1 MEPLELWIDRQY
13 RHSTQAMLRSVSP
26 VGLIKKRPGFGQRIV
41 PRRGA
46 IIASPVLAAYDPD
59 PDYFFHWYRDSALI
73 IDALRL
79 TYEDGSGAP
88 HALAHFADFVHFSA
102 DVQRLDGR
110 ALVASP
116 QWRRAVDGK
125 FEQYVRSDAELT
137 AAHGSAIAGETRVN
151 PDGTLDVTRWAR
163 PQHDGPPL
171 RALTLLRWS
180 AAAQLP
186 AALAPAVDALLRAD
200 LEYTLEHWREPC
212 FDIWEEEL
220 GWHYYTLRVGAAALE
235 HGAGWHEAR
244 GAPERARVCR
254 REAASILER
263 LDGYWLPDSG
273 YYSSRVLASGA
284 PSAKALDIAVVF
296 AAIHAGGDDAT
307 HSVHDPRVQATLG
320 HLESL
325 FGAEYAINRDRP
337 STRGPALG
345 RFANDRY
352 YSGGAYYFSTLAAAE
367 LCFRAAA
374 RAREARALIAR
385 GDAFLETVRAYT
397 PADGELSEQF
407 DRTTGEQTSAKQLA
421 WSYAGFISSI
431 AARRALG

>member
-1 MEPLELWIDRQY
+1 MD
-13 RHSTQAMLRSVSP
+13 
-26 VGLIKKRPGFGQRIV
+26 
-41 PRRGA
+41 
-46 IIASPVLAAYDPD
+46 
-59 PDYFFHWYRDSALI
+59 
-73 IDALRL
+73 
-79 TYEDGSGAP
+79 
-88 HALAHFADFVHFSA
+88 
-102 DVQRLDGR
+102 
-110 ALVASP
+110 
-116 QWRRAVDGK
+116 
-125 FEQYVRSDAELT
+125 
-137 AAHGSAIAGETRVN
+137 
-151 PDGTLDVTRWAR
+151 
-163 PQHDGPPL
+163 
-171 RALTLLRWS
+171 LRWS

-235 HGAGWHEAR
+235 HGAGWLEAR
-244 GAPERARVCR
+244 GEPEMARVCR